1 MCLQL
6 PNVMKRH
13 SVAIAILLLMIP
25 MLGIISS
32 AATPDNITIDG
43 DLSEWD
49 SDTLIDIDSNS
60 SVSKNKNLLLNDIDI

>member
-1 MCLQL
+1 M
-6 PNVMKRH
+6 MKRH

-60 SVSKNKNLLLNDIDI
+60 SVPFRMTWNDTHLFFA